1 MASAFDGMGLGM
13 MGSEKRFMTGSPI
26 SELTRMIPTALLGYG
41 LYKSGAIDNLND
53 MFDPK
58 KALQDKIKGAFT
70 PTGRMGVAINDGN
83 KGYQPSQKLWE
94 APPET
99 AAEPVA
105 PPQNAAALLP
115 AAPDASVPAAVPEKS
130 IDDHVNDVIPMQSS
144 SAPINTS
151 VAQNTLTPRDPSSD
165 IGILQMASGPAVPPG
180 GRDLQ
185 PVGQQKGGGGSLMSA
200 IGPELLKLFLA

>member
-1 MASAFDGMGLGM
+1 MASAFDGMGLGQ

-58 KALQDKIKGAFT
+58 KALQDKIKGAFA
-70 PTGRMGVAINDGN
+70 PTGQMGVAINDGT
-83 KGYQPSQKLWE
+83 KRYQPSHNLWE
-94 APPET
+94 APPD
-99 AAEPVA
+99 AIAPVA
-105 PPQNAAALLP
+105 PPQNAAAMLP
-115 AAPDASVPAAVPEKS
+115 PAPDASVPSPAPEKT

-151 VAQNTLTPRDPSSD
+151 VAENTLTPRDPSSD

-180 GRDLQ
+180 GRDMK
-185 PVGQQKGGGGSLMSA
+185 PVGGQGGGGGQIAKAVL
-200 IGPELLKLFLA
+200 PELLKLFLV